1 MNLYELIKTNE
12 FRGFPLSLIRK
23 YALFVLA
30 HCRFARQML
39 RCLLFLRKQRV
50 VHCDLKPENIL
61 LVHPL
66 KSDIK
71 IIDFGS
77 SCFENEKGNKR
88 RNQSNVSVHLYPI
101 SVLSIS

>member
-1 MNLYELIKTNE
+1 M
-12 FRGFPLSLIRK
+12 SLEAFHCLLLK
-23 YALFVLA
+23 SLFWKSA
-30 HCRFARQML
+30 TDGRFARQML

-77 SCFENEKGNKR
+77 SCFENEKGTTFGND
-88 RNQSNVSVHLYPI
+88 
-101 SVLSIS
+101 